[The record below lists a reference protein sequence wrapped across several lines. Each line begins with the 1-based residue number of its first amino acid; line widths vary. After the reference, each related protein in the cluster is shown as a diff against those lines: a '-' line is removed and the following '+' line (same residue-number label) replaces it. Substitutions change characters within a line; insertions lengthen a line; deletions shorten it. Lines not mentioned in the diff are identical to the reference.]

1 MKNFEKKVEVEAI
14 IKPYFFDIVQKE
26 NKYLGDKWVVDKN
39 RADDLVEKGLVKISK
54 EIEEEKP
61 TKKNKKESK

>member
-14 IKPYFFDIVQKE
+14 IKPYFFDIVLKE
-26 NKYLGDKWVVDKN
+26 NKYLGDKWIVDKN
-39 RADDLVEKGLVKISK
+39 RADDLVGKGLVKISK

-61 TKKNKKESK
+61 AKKTKKGTK

>member
-1 MKNFEKKVEVEAI
+1 MKDFEKKVEVEAI
-14 IKPYFFDIVQKE
+14 INPFFYDIELKE
-26 NKYLGDKWVVDKN
+26 NKPLGAKYIVNKN